1 MEKMENVST
10 RATSLELLVLM
21 TETCFFA
28 SRTLMRGYLM
38 LRKMIYRKSSPP
50 L

>member
-1 MEKMENVST
+1 
-10 RATSLELLVLM
+10 M
-21 TETCFFA
+21 TG
-28 SRTLMRGYLM
+28 TLMRGYLM